1 MDFLFIPLDV
11 LFVLSGVILVFL
23 LASTLA
29 VYSYGRFAERVRGKP
44 SHALETED
52 TGTELDRSIA
62 PRVEDHPD
70 QSGLM
75 LMPGNLQA
83 FAARA
88 HAAKSAGRSLDM
100 QYYYWRDDL
109 TGGLL
114 AREIVEAADRGV
126 RVRLLIDDINTSGNH
141 QNYLALDS
149 HPNIEVRLF
158 NPCRARANALRRGV
172 EMLLRIFSTTRR
184 MHNKA
189 WIADGRLAIVG
200 GRNIGD
206 AYFDASEGVNF
217 RDMDLLLLGKAVQQT
232 EAIFDSYWNSTSV
245 LPVAALERSHKGNLA
260 RFRKKLDRL
269 AESRLA
275 QPYLHR
281 VAQER
286 NAERMLSRRQR
297 LYWSRE
303 VTVVSDPPE
312 KAAARGRDSW
322 LARAIF
328 PMMIAAERELQI
340 TSPYFIPGE
349 AGVKR
354 LASLAQQGV
363 EVSILT
369 NSLASTD
376 VAAVYGAYA
385 NYRKTLLEAGVKL
398 FELRPQAGRRN
409 ISLFGS
415 RSARLHTKAFTTDGH
430 SGFIGSFNF
439 DPRSVSLNTEMGVIF
454 RHGRLVE
461 DVRDIFD
468 EQSDPENSYSL
479 ALKEDEIVWLDGR
492 EGAVEECHHT
502 PEAGF
507 WRRLTAAV
515 IGILPVESQL

>member
-206 AYFDASEGVNF
+206 AYFDASEG
-217 RDMDLLLLGKAVQQT
+217 
-232 EAIFDSYWNSTSV
+232 
-245 LPVAALERSHKGNLA
+245 
-260 RFRKKLDRL
+260 
-269 AESRLA
+269 
-275 QPYLHR
+275 
-281 VAQER
+281 
-286 NAERMLSRRQR
+286 
-297 LYWSRE
+297 
-303 VTVVSDPPE
+303 
-312 KAAARGRDSW
+312 
-322 LARAIF
+322 
-328 PMMIAAERELQI
+328 
-340 TSPYFIPGE
+340 
-349 AGVKR
+349 
-354 LASLAQQGV
+354 
-363 EVSILT
+363 
-369 NSLASTD
+369 
-376 VAAVYGAYA
+376 
-385 NYRKTLLEAGVKL
+385 
-398 FELRPQAGRRN
+398 
-409 ISLFGS
+409 
-415 RSARLHTKAFTTDGH
+415 
-430 SGFIGSFNF
+430 
-439 DPRSVSLNTEMGVIF
+439 
-454 RHGRLVE
+454 
-461 DVRDIFD
+461 
-468 EQSDPENSYSL
+468 
-479 ALKEDEIVWLDGR
+479 
-492 EGAVEECHHT
+492 
-502 PEAGF
+502 
-507 WRRLTAAV
+507 
-515 IGILPVESQL
+515 